1 MGKSFGS
8 MHHDELHFRLPY
20 RKTAG
25 PDRAVILQDCCDL
38 KVRNTGGSNG
48 VSDADGGPDTPE
60 QFLRLF
66 LESER
71 RIYAFILSVLANPTD
86 ADDVLQEV
94 SLVLWKKFDH
104 FQQGTDFVA
113 WACRIAQ
120 FEVLK
125 FYNKQRRSRI
135 RFDQDGLETLANEVT
150 RMGSYIEAQQVALAQ
165 CLERLATRDRDLLK
179 RRYVNDA
186 TPKEIAAQVERSVDV
201 IYKALTRIRDGL
213 LNCIRRKLGEE

>member
-1 MGKSFGS
+1 MQ
-8 MHHDELHFRLPY
+8 HDKLHFRLPY
-20 RKTAG
+20 QETVG
-25 PDRAVILQDCCDL
+25 PDRAFFVQDRFDL
-38 KVRNTGGSNG
+38 EIGDTGGSNG
-48 VSDADGGPDTPE
+48 VSDADGRPDTPE

-94 SLVLWKKFDH
+94 SLVLWKKFDQ

-135 RFDQDGLETLANEVT
+135 QFDQDGLEALANEVT
-150 RMGSYIEAQQVALAQ
+150 LMGPYIEAQHAALAQ

-179 RRYVNDA
+179 RRYVNEA
-186 TPKEIAAQVERSVDV
+186 TPKEIATQVGRSVDV